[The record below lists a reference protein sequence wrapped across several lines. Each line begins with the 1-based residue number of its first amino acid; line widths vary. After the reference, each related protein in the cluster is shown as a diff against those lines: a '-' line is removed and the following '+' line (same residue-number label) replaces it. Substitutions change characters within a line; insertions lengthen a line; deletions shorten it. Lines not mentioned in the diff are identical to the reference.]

1 MGLYP
6 GYMETS
12 YSSTTA
18 KKKQLKKKWV
28 HNNLNRHL
36 LKEDIY
42 MVSKHMKKC
51 PVVK

>member
-18 KKKQLKKKWV
+18 KKKQLKKNEYKTT
-28 HNNLNRHL
+28 
-36 LKEDIY
+36 
-42 MVSKHMKKC
+42 
-51 PVVK
+51 